1 MQGSIKSMLRNR
13 ITAFSLVEVIIALI
27 ISSLGLLLINGGVYG
42 IHRQLNSN
50 SGSKERIQ
58 WEKLVSTF
66 ESEQMRFQ
74 WKENQED
81 GTPVL
86 YCQTQRN
93 NYLLKKNRRNLI
105 LQGTNGQGFMPL
117 MMNIDEFRYRYSEPF
132 LEIWVKVHGHQY
144 YRKVVMQ
151 RKNNEK

>member
-1 MQGSIKSMLRNR
+1 MQGNIKLMLKNR
-13 ITAFSLVEVIIALI
+13 IKAFSLVEVIIALI
-27 ISSLGLLLINGGVYG
+27 ISSLGLLLINGGIYG

-58 WEKLVSTF
+58 WEKMVSTL

-74 WKENQED
+74 WKGNQKD
-81 GTPVL
+81 GLPVL

-93 NYLLKKNRRNLI
+93 DYLLKKNRRNLI

-117 MMNIDEFRYRYSEPF
+117 MMNIDGFRYHYSEPF

-144 YRKVVMQ
+144 YRKIVMQ
-151 RKNNEK
+151 RENNEK

>member
-1 MQGSIKSMLRNR
+1 MQGSIKSMLKNR
-13 ITAFSLVEVIIALI
+13 IRAFSLVEVIIALI

-50 SGSKERIQ
+50 SGNKERIQ
-58 WEKLVSTF
+58 WEKLVSTL

-74 WKENQED
+74 WKERQKD

-93 NYLLKKNRRNLI
+93 DYLLKKNRRNLI
-105 LQGTNGQGFMPL
+105 LQGTNGHGFMPL
-117 MMNIDEFRYRYSEPF
+117 MMNIDGFHYRYSEPF
-132 LEIWVKVHGHQY
+132 LEIWVKVHDRQY
-144 YRKVVMQ
+144 HRKVVMQ
-151 RKNNEK
+151 RKN